1 MKRFILALISIMLA
15 FSLCACGGSESEIV
29 VQDGMKLAGRDA
41 GNDAVQY
48 NFTYPEEWELVRND
62 GVIEL
67 RFDCDDSAA
76 TAQYAT
82 VTSLTFTLKDASQ
95 TAKTYWTEHEKQIQG
110 IYTDYKLLDTEEYT
124 EADKY
129 LDDSPAI
136 KVKYQGAINGI
147 TYVNEQLICCRYGE
161 VFLITLVVPEQ
172 FADKTSGVMA
182 SIKDNFKFVK

>member
-15 FSLCACGGSESEIV
+15 FSLCACGNESEIV

-82 VTSLTFTLKDASQ
+82 VTSLTFTLKDAAQ
-95 TAKTYWTEHEKQIQG
+95 TAKAYWTEHEKQIQG

-172 FADKTSGVMA
+172 FADKTSGIMA